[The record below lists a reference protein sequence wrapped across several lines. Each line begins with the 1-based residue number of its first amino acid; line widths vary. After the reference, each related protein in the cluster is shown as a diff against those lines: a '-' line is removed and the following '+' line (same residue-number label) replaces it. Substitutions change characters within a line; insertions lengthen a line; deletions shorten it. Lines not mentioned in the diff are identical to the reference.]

1 MHIEKVIIGSNDID
15 SSLRLRVSSF
25 FKIVQDV
32 IMHHT
37 EELNVGTKETNEKGI
52 LWVISRC
59 LVEFYHLPNYQEEVI
74 CKTYPG
80 ESKLNMI
87 FPRYFQIEDQKG
99 NVLIK
104 LSSIWALID
113 KENRHATSSSTIAS
127 RCLGEK
133 HEGELPLPGKIDEIA
148 ANYRENR
155 SIRYSDVDL
164 NGHLNNTKYIELLLD
179 LHDSGFYKEK
189 PIKKLTL
196 NYVKEIKE
204 GEQVSIYNNVNNNQ
218 EFVKIEANG
227 NTSFYALIEY

>member
-1 MHIEKVIIGSNDID
+1 MHIEKVVIGSNDID
-15 SSLRLRVSSF
+15 ASLKLRVSSF

-32 IMHHT
+32 IMHNT

-59 LVEFYHLPNYQEEVI
+59 NVEISRLPNYQEEVI

-80 ESKLNMI
+80 PDKLNMI
-87 FPRYFQIEDQKG
+87 FPRYFQIEDNKG

-113 KENRHATSSSTIAS
+113 KEKRTAIASSTIAS
-127 RCLGEK
+127 RCIGES
-133 HEGELPLPGKIDEIA
+133 HEGELPLPTKIDEIETKHM
-148 ANYRENR
+148 ENR
-155 SIRYSDVDL
+155 TIHYSDVDL
-164 NGHLNNTKYIELLLD
+164 NGHLNNTKYIELFLD
-179 LHDSGFYKEK
+179 LHDSQFYKEH

-196 NYVKEIKE
+196 NYLKEIKE
-204 GEQVSIYNNVNNNQ
+204 GEQVSIFNNLSNKQ

-227 NTSFYALIEY
+227 VTSFFALIEY